1 MTRAVLPALLIAVD
15 FMPQSSQLLAETRM
29 TKTLHRRFVISWC
42 AMVSL
47 LLPIAFLIYSVSPLI
62 SDNYL
67 YDTWLSMQSSPPSQ
81 DILIIEIDEPSLQRL
96 GRWPWPRDIHTQLI
110 EKLDAAGASAVILD
124 ILLAE
129 RSRDPQ
135 QDEALAQAMKA
146 HGNVYLPLALL
157 PEVPPDA
164 PYQDTL
170 MPMPSLAAAAASV
183 GHINIDLGN
192 DGVAREVI
200 LKKVRRESAWP
211 QLMAA
216 VAGVSDEQLVRSPV
230 RIPYRGWPDHYP
242 SVSYHDVLEGRLPD
256 AFLENRTVLVGMTA
270 MGMGDRYNTS
280 LLSPQMMA
288 GVEVHANLLDAIRS
302 DELIYPVPSQ
312 VGALLAGLPIVL
324 LVLLTWW
331 LRFRFMLA
339 MVLALSAT
347 AVIASLLALR
357 MGWWWPPSAS
367 LVSLSLASL
376 AIIWRSQAT
385 LLAWFDQELKLLYH
399 EPLILPHHRV
409 NTTLN
414 EGGKL
419 YQQLQSL
426 EFALSRL
433 VNGRRFVLDVMH
445 SLPLPIFILNEA
457 GNVLLGNNKAIHL
470 SKSGQRTAPIKHIKD
485 LPDIVHFE
493 RDDGFSSLWPPTP
506 ETVNTHKELTGG
518 LCQDN
523 EGNTYRLE
531 MGRLTTSASDVGGGW
546 LVWLVDLTSEVAIEK
561 QRTSMLSFLSHDMKA
576 PQTRALALIDEQRG
590 SATAL
595 PEPRFFA
602 EIEQSLRTS
611 LGMIND
617 FIGLTRAK
625 SFELDHAF
633 ILFEDLV
640 MEVLDQVRPLAQQ
653 KSIDV
658 ISAFN
663 DEDGAPVFGD
673 KGYLARAVFNLI
685 ENAVKYGREKG
696 YIKVTVSTQ
705 EDWTILDV
713 MDNGIGIGSE
723 DKARIFEDFQRS
735 DGATIAQGHG
745 LGLALVKTVA
755 EKHGGSI
762 ACQSTLGEGS
772 HFTLKL
778 PSGSLD

>member
-1 MTRAVLPALLIAVD
+1 MQDARQDPFADRLSHKLYRRFLTSWWALVTALLPV
-15 FMPQSSQLLAETRM
+15 
-29 TKTLHRRFVISWC
+29 
-42 AMVSL
+42 
-47 LLPIAFLIYSVSPLI
+47 AFLIYSVSPLI

-81 DILIIEIDEPSLQRL
+81 DILIVEIDEQSLQRL
-96 GRWPWPRDIHTQLI
+96 GRWPWPREIHAKLI
-110 EKLDAAGASAVILD
+110 EKLDEAGAAAIVLD
-124 ILLAE
+124 ILFAENSREGQQDVMLAE
-129 RSRDPQ
+129 
-135 QDEALAQAMKA
+135 AIKA
-146 HGNVYLPLALL
+146 HGNVHLPFVLL
-157 PEVPPDA
+157 PELPPEAPYRDILIPVPP
-164 PYQDTL
+164 L
-170 MPMPSLAAAAASV
+170 MSASASV
-183 GHINIDLGN
+183 GHINIDLDK
-192 DGVAREVI
+192 DGVAREVL
-200 LKKVRRESAWP
+200 LKQERNNTELP
-211 QLMAA
+211 QLMAN
-216 VAGVSDEQLVRSPV
+216 VADIPPAQLESGPA
-230 RIPYRGWPDHYP
+230 RIPYRGWPNHYP
-242 SVSYHDVLEGRLPD
+242 SVSYHDVLEGRLP
-256 AFLENRTVLVGMTA
+256 ASFLHNRTVLVGMTA

-280 LLSPQMMA
+280 LLSSQMMP
-288 GVEVHANLLDAIRS
+288 GVEIHANLLDAFRS
-302 DELIYPVPSQ
+302 DNLIYPVNSL

-324 LVLLTWW
+324 LMLLTWW
-331 LRFRFMLA
+331 LRFRYMLRG
-339 MVLALSAT
+339 VLILSAT
-347 AVIASLLALR
+347 AVAASLFALNL
-357 MGWWWPPSAS
+357 GWWWPPTAS
-367 LVSLSLASL
+367 LVSLGLAFIV
-376 AIIWRSQAT
+376 IIWRSQAV

-399 EPLILPHHRV
+399 EPPILPHHHV
-409 NTTLN
+409 DLALN

-433 VNGRRFVLDVMH
+433 VHGRRFVLDVMH
-445 SLPLPIFILNEA
+445 SLPLPVFILNEG
-457 GNVLLGNNKAIHL
+457 GNVLLGNNKAMLL
-470 SKSGQRTAPIKHIKD
+470 SKNSPHATSIEHIAE
-485 LPDIVHFE
+485 LPKIVHFE
-493 RDDGFSSLWPPTP
+493 NPQNFCDLWPPQYLAEKSEYT
-506 ETVNTHKELTGG
+506 EHTGV

-531 MGRLTTSASDVGGGW
+531 MGRLNTSASDLGGGW

-561 QRTSMLSFLSHDMKA
+561 QRASMLSFLSHDMKA

-590 SATAL
+590 AQSPL
-595 PEPRFFA
+595 PENRFYT
-602 EIEQSLRTS
+602 EIEQNLRTS

-625 SFELDHAF
+625 SFEFEQEF

-696 YIKVTVSTQ
+696 FIKVTVSTQ